1 MKDLPSLLNLSVPLL
16 LGIFSAAALSAEPTD
31 TPVPSLPAAAVDES
45 RDETILLVSLEDGTV
60 IKQLINTDA
69 DICFKQNTSSST
81 MCLTQGEPIVDP
93 ATNTVI
99 GFEMIENHIELVAKN
114 D

>member
-1 MKDLPSLLNLSVPLL
+1 MKRLFSLPRLSVPLL
-16 LGIFSAAALSAEPTD
+16 LGICSAGAPAAEPLVA
-31 TPVPSLPAAAVDES
+31 PIADER

-60 IKQLINTDA
+60 IKQLIDVDA
-69 DICFKQNTSSST
+69 DICFKQNASSST
-81 MCLTQGEPIVDP
+81 MCLTQGDPIIDA

-99 GFEMIENHIELVAKN
+99 GFEMIENRIELVAKN